1 MAQDFGTGGAT
12 GSAIGEQLNDFFWS
26 KVAVKEAKTQK
37 MFSQMGNKL
46 TQPKHYGDTIKKYH
60 ELPIIHAANIN
71 DQGIDGN
78 GISLTAGKFY
88 AYDAD
93 GVSTNSDVGYATLA
107 LAKAA
112 AGATGSVKTGDGNF
126 YGGSKDLSVQNGAFP
141 ALREIGGR
149 VNAVGMKREV
159 IEAKVEEFGHAIP
172 FTKKSLDM
180 DTEMG
185 LKKRYSM
192 GVGEA
197 YGTLRESQIRNGLIG
212 FAADNVVRAGGAIS
226 DITMDE
232 TSVITYTTFRN
243 LDKALKDARVPRD
256 TKLIDG
262 STKVGTT
269 TVGAARYIYV
279 GAELVPTLED
289 MTITVGG
296 VQKQVW
302 NDVAE
307 YAAGGNI
314 AEGEI
319 GRIGGFRFIEVEE
332 MPSYAGAGE
341 DITDGV
347 DADADGIEDTGA
359 GFYETDGN
367 FDVFPMLFVG
377 SDSFA
382 TIGFEGDSARVATAM
397 PTVDANSDWY
407 GKNGV
412 VSISWYFGLMNL
424 RPERIRLI
432 KTCAKVA

>member
-1 MAQDFGTGGAT
+1 MTLG
-12 GSAIGEQLNDFFWS
+12 AIGTQLNDKFWS
-26 KVAVKEAKTQK
+26 KVAVKESKTQK

-60 ELPIIHAANIN
+60 ELPIIHPANIN

-78 GISLTAGKFY
+78 GVSLTAGTFY
-88 AYDAD
+88 AYDAN
-93 GVSTNSDVGYATLA
+93 GVSTNSDVGYGTLV

-112 AGATGSVKTGDGNF
+112 AGSTGSVKTGNGNF

-172 FTKKSLDM
+172 FTKKSLEM
-180 DTEMG
+180 DTEVG
-185 LKKRYSM
+185 LKKRYAM

-212 FAADNVVRAGGAIS
+212 FAADNVARAGGAIS
-226 DITMDE
+226 DVTMDE
-232 TSVITYTTFRN
+232 TSVVTYTTFRN

-269 TVGAARYIYV
+269 TVAAARYIYV
-279 GAELVPTLED
+279 GAEMVPTLED
-289 MTITVGG
+289 MVINVGG
-296 VQKQVW
+296 VSKQVW
-302 NDVAE
+302 NDVAD
-307 YAAGGNI
+307 YAGANGNI

-319 GRIGGFRFIEVEE
+319 GKIGGFRFIEVEE
-332 MPSYAGAGE
+332 MPAYVGVGS
-341 DITDGV
+341 DITDGT
-347 DADADGIEDTGA
+347 DADSDGIEDTGA
-359 GFYETDGN
+359 GFYETNGK

-377 SDSFA
+377 TDSFA
-382 TIGFEGDSARVATAM
+382 TVGFEGDAARVATAM
-397 PTVDANSDWY
+397 PTVDANNDWY

-432 KTCAKVA
+432 KTTAKVA

>member
-1 MAQDFGTGGAT
+1 MAQVFGTGGAA
-12 GSAIGEQLNDFFWS
+12 GSSMGEQLNDFFWS

-37 MFSQMGNKL
+37 MFSQMGNRL

-60 ELPIIHAANIN
+60 ELPIIHPSNVN

-78 GISLTAGKFY
+78 GVSLVAGKWY
-88 AYDAD
+88 TYDVA
-93 GVSTNSDVGYATLA
+93 GVQITEFATEA

-112 AGATGSVKTGDGNF
+112 LVAGTDSAVSMKSGNGNF

-141 ALREIGGR
+141 ALREIGGK

-159 IEAKVEEFGHAIP
+159 IEAKVEEFGYAIP

-180 DTEMG
+180 DTEVG
-185 LKKRYSM
+185 LKKRYSQ

-197 YGTLRESQIRNGLIG
+197 YGTMRESQIRNGLLG
-212 FAADNVVRAGGAIS
+212 FAYDNKVRAGAAAS
-226 DITMDE
+226 DVEMDE
-232 TSVITYTTFRN
+232 TSVVTYTTLRN
-243 LDKALKDARVPRD
+243 LDKSLKDARCPRD

-269 TVGAARYIYV
+269 TVQAARYIYV
-279 GAELVPTLED
+279 GAEMVPTLED

-296 VQKQVW
+296 VEKQVW
-302 NDVAE
+302 AGVAE
-307 YAAGGNI
+307 YAAGGSI

-332 MPSYAGAGE
+332 MPSYAGVGA
-341 DITDGV
+341 DN
-347 DADADGIEDTGA
+347 DADTNDIPDH
-359 GFYETDGN
+359 GFYETEEH

-382 TIGFEGDSARVATAM
+382 TVGFEGDSARVATAM
-397 PTVDANSDWY
+397 PTIDANSDWY

-412 VSISWYFGLMNL
+412 VSISYYFGLMNL
-424 RPERIRLI
+424 RPERLRVILS
-432 KTCAKVA
+432 TAKIA